1 VLSLKFDTTDNRGF
15 NGGSGRGE
23 GGGSSTMMRRE
34 RGGGEERE
42 PIEQII
48 KMMIIMSIM
57 GMWCPPD
64 GEG

>member
-34 RGGGEERE
+34 RGGGEEE
-42 PIEQII
+42 LNEQMIQ
-48 KMMIIMSIM
+48 MMIIMSII